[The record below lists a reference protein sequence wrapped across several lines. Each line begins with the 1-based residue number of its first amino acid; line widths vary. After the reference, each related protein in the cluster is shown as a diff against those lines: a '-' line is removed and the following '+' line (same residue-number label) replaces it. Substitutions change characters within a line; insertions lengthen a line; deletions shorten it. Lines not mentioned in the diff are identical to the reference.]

1 MGTGVTAAPEWPVMG
16 SLKLSSVENGLH
28 SFVICWR
35 YAPRIRGV
43 HRGESCDSRCL
54 AALKHERSG

>member
-16 SLKLSSVENGLH
+16 SLKLSSVENGPH

-35 YAPRIRGV
+35 YAPLIRGV
-43 HRGESCDSRCL
+43 HRGESCDSRC
-54 AALKHERSG
+54 